1 MNQRRSHPPG
11 TCRAVPRASPHPVA
25 NRSLDIP
32 GYSAIVS
39 PGMNCRNEAVEARK
53 RQMTPVDHRPVRTVL
68 IPWVIAL
75 VTLIGLNALV
85 SDHAR
90 IRKSQSSGEL
100 ELSQLA
106 DDLRPLGRVFGGQDV
121 SFPDPADL
129 NGAMGSSRFVLVD
142 PCPEQRLLRFEN
154 GAIRGRAPPRWLL
167 A

>member
-1 MNQRRSHPPG
+1 
-11 TCRAVPRASPHPVA
+11 
-25 NRSLDIP
+25 
-32 GYSAIVS
+32 
-39 PGMNCRNEAVEARK
+39 
-53 RQMTPVDHRPVRTVL
+53 MTHVDHRSVRAVL

-106 DDLRPLGRVFGGQDV
+106 DDLRPLGRVSGGQDFSV
-121 SFPDPADL
+121 PDSTDL
-129 NGAMGSSRFVLVD
+129 TGAPGFSSRLVLMD
-142 PCPEQRLLRFEN
+142 PRREHRLPRFEN
-154 GAIRGRAPPRWLL
+154 GAIRGRAPPRLG